1 MKFFPQEAKHYKNE
15 VILTYD
21 KLQASVPIM
30 GKAYNGNVY
39 LSKSHIQME
48 DAYIGLRTQ
57 QILHIVNKSNVKV
70 DNIIFC

>member
-15 VILTYD
+15 VILSYE
-21 KLQASVPIM
+21 KLQAYVQII

-57 QILHIVNKSNVKV
+57 
-70 DNIIFC
+70 